1 MEATIHSMQEVA
13 IEIVTTSKV
22 APHPHTSIN
31 IISLQNIRHRQHHRR
46 SITTEILLEET
57 SKSMH
62 KKISVTGRILPHLLQ
77 KQSCSTKIIIVKMT
91 RPPSNKVQER
101 GVSML
106 CSETKKIIVTILLQ
120 IALDVSKGEIQ
131 IMKRSMKGR
140 IEKQKSREHLVEK
153 KKKKVLILVK
163 EMKGCLQRRRKIE
176 MEASRVV
183 AQIWIV
189 IMSKRLQKGNLSKKT
204 TVEISSQSI
213 NQGDMKILKLN
224 LLQGI
229 TTDEILTER
238 KFLAA
243 NTKMVKIRVETQN
256 LKMRKKKG

>member
-1 MEATIHSMQEVA
+1 
-13 IEIVTTSKV
+13 
-22 APHPHTSIN
+22 
-31 IISLQNIRHRQHHRR
+31 
-46 SITTEILLEET
+46 
-57 SKSMH
+57 
-62 KKISVTGRILPHLLQ
+62 
-77 KQSCSTKIIIVKMT
+77 
-91 RPPSNKVQER
+91 
-101 GVSML
+101 
-106 CSETKKIIVTILLQ
+106 
-120 IALDVSKGEIQ
+120 
-131 IMKRSMKGR
+131 
-140 IEKQKSREHLVEK
+140 
-153 KKKKVLILVK
+153 
-163 EMKGCLQRRRKIE
+163 